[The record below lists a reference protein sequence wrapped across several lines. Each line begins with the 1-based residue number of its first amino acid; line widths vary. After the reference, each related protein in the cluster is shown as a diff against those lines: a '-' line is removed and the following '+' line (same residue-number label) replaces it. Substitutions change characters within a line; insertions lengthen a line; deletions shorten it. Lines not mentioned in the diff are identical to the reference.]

1 MTIIIPV
8 KPSVKAD
15 PGGPL
20 NNLHL
25 SGYVMNEKD
34 YYKILGIDKKA
45 SDEEIKKAYRK
56 LAMKYHPDRNKGD
69 KSAEDKFK
77 ELSEAYAVLSDKE
90 KKKQYDTFGS
100 AGFQQRYSQE
110 DIFQGFDFSNLF
122 REFGFGGGTEQI
134 FGQRS
139 GRPGGGSFKTYNFN
153 RGGQPFD
160 FGDAYTH
167 SARPQQGA
175 DQMYELA
182 VTLKEAALGSE
193 KQLSF
198 RIGKKMEKVVVK
210 IPPGITTGKKLRVPG
225 KGEPGLAGGPSGD
238 LYIQIRVHEDP
249 VFKLEE
255 PHLVVEKEISY
266 TQAVFGT
273 EVEVPTLEGKS
284 LQVKVPPGTQPQS
297 KLRLKGYGIPILGG
311 KGKGDQF
318 VKILISV
325 PKKISDH
332 QKKLLEELSREGL

>member
-1 MTIIIPV
+1 
-8 KPSVKAD
+8 
-15 PGGPL
+15 
-20 NNLHL
+20 
-25 SGYVMNEKD
+25 MNEKD
-34 YYKILGIDKKA
+34 YYKILGVDKKA

-69 KSAEDKFK
+69 KNAEEKFK

-122 REFGFGGGTEQI
+122 KEFGFGGGAENI
-134 FGQRS
+134 FGQRG
-139 GRPGGGSFKTYNFN
+139 GRPGGGAYRSYSFG
-153 RGGQPFD
+153 RGGHPFD
-160 FGDAYTH
+160 FGDSYTQTV
-167 SARPQQGA
+167 RPQQGA
-175 DQMYELA
+175 DQMYELSI
-182 VTLKEAALGSE
+182 TLKEAALGAE

-198 RIGKKMEKVVVK
+198 RIGKKMEKVMVK
-210 IPPGITTGKKLRVPG
+210 IPQGITTGKKLRVPG
-225 KGEPGLAGGPSGD
+225 KGEPGQAGGPSGD
-238 LYIQIRVHEDP
+238 LYFQIKVQEDP

-255 PHLVVEKEISY
+255 PNLVVEKEISF

-273 EVEVPTLEGKS
+273 EVDVPTLEGKS
-284 LQVKVPPGTQPQS
+284 LHVKIPPGTQPQS
-297 KLRLKGYGIPILGG
+297 KLRLKGYGLPILGG

-318 VKILISV
+318 VKILIKV

-332 QKKLLEELSREGL
+332 QRKLLEELSREGF